1 MRSVHITASREYDV
15 LVERG
20 LLSRCGELVK
30 AATKAK
36 KAVVIAGDIV
46 YPLYGAQ
53 VEQSLKAAGFEVL
66 HYVLP
71 HGEQAKTLEN
81 YGKLLEFLSRNH
93 ITRTDVLVAL
103 GGGVTGDLTGFAA
116 ATYQRGMDFV
126 QIPTTLLA
134 AVDSSVG
141 GKTAVNL
148 PTGKN
153 QVGCFYQPALVLCDP
168 ELLSTLPEEEF
179 RCGCAE
185 VIKYGVLGS
194 RKFFDELKATPIKEQ
209 LEHVICTCVEMKRD
223 IVNQDEFDRGLRQ
236 LLNLGHSFGHAVEA
250 CSHFAVLHG
259 QAVAIGMAAI
269 TRASVARGY
278 CSEETLDEVLAI
290 LNQYHLPT
298 TTTGFGLEEMA
309 EAALTDKK
317 LTGGAMHL
325 VVPEAIGRCAIVSV
339 PTEEIKDWMKAGGI
353 GP

>member
-1 MRSVHITASREYDV
+1 MTTVPVNASRQYDI
-15 LVERG
+15 RIGTG
-20 LLSRCGELVK
+20 LLDRAGAMLREVVPCETVMLVC
-30 AATKAK
+30 
-36 KAVVIAGDIV
+36 GDIV
-46 YPLYGAQ
+46 NSLYSDRVQASLEGAGYR
-53 VEQSLKAAGFEVL
+53 VAR
-66 HYVLP
+66 YVYP
-71 HGEQAKTLEN
+71 HGEQSKNADT
-81 YGKLLEFLSRNH
+81 YFALLNALAQAGL
-93 ITRTDVLVAL
+93 TRTDAIAAL
-103 GGGVTGDLTGFAA
+103 GGGVTGDVSGFAA

-250 CSHFAVLHG
+250 CSHFGVLHG

-269 TRASVARGY
+269 TRAAVARGY
-278 CSEETLDEVLAI
+278 CSEETLREVLAI
-290 LNQYHLPT
+290 LNQYQLPT
-298 TTTGFGLEEMA
+298 STGFGLEEMV

-353 GP
+353 GS